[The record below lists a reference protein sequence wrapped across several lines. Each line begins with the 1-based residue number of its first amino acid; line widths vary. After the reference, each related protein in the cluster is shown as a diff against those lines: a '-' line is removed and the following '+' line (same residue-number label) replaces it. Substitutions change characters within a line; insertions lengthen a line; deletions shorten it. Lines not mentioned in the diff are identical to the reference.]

1 MKPLSNRV
9 QKVAPSGIRKYFD
22 LASMSKDIISLG
34 VGEPDF
40 DTPEKIKQAGKR
52 AIEFNKT
59 HYTANSGLME
69 LREKISKKLMGEN
82 KIETSPENVLITAG
96 SSEGL
101 DLAVRSF
108 VNPGE
113 NILIPEP
120 CYVAYGPLLTLADA
134 EPNYVRCSEE
144 NDFRVSVEDLKK
156 AVDKKTKALLI
167 CSPNN
172 PTGAVLNKKD
182 LEEISDFVIEND
194 LYVISDEIYEKLIY
208 SEEHVSIASLN
219 GMAERTVTLNGFSKA
234 FACTGWRVGYM
245 AGAEAIM
252 SQIKKIH
259 QYNILCAPS
268 ISQYAM
274 LPAFEE
280 TASIKN
286 MMKIYDRRR
295 RLLVK
300 GLNELPGVSCHMPEG
315 AFYAFPNISGTG
327 MKSGEF
333 AEFMIKEAEVALV
346 PGDVFGPGGEGFAR
360 CSYSTSTE
368 AISEAIE
375 RMKKVLQ

>member
-1 MKPLSNRV
+1 MKPLSDRV

-22 LASMSKDIISLG
+22 LASMSQNIISLG

-40 DTPEKIKQAGKR
+40 DTPEKIKEAGKQ

-59 HYTANSGLME
+59 HYTANSGLIE
-69 LREKISKKLMGEN
+69 LREKISDKLKREN
-82 KIETSPENVLITAG
+82 RIDVSPENVLITAG

-108 VNPGE
+108 VNPRE

-134 EPNYVRCSEE
+134 EPKYVKCREE
-144 NDFRVSVEDLKK
+144 NDFRVLTDDLKK
-156 AVDKKTKALLI
+156 DVDEKTKALLI

-172 PTGAVLNKKD
+172 PTGAVLRKKD
-182 LEEISDFVIEND
+182 LEEIADFVIEKD
-194 LYVISDEIYEKLIY
+194 LFVISDEIYEKLIY
-208 SEEHVSIASLN
+208 SEEHISIASLN

-245 AGAEAIM
+245 AGSETLM

-280 TASIKN
+280 NASVRN
-286 MMKIYDRRR
+286 MVKIYDRRR

-300 GLNELPGVSCHMPEG
+300 GLNELPGVSCHMPGG
-315 AFYAFPNISGTG
+315 AFYTFPNISGTG

-333 AEFMIKEAEVALV
+333 AELMIKDAEVALV
-346 PGDVFGPGGEGFAR
+346 PGNVFGPSGEGFVR

-375 RMKKVLQ
+375 RMKGVL